1 MASTDLSRII
11 FKYVPIIERSIR
23 DANALDKTFF
33 DKGIDHKGVK
43 SKDFFG
49 PHLLTSPRAKNISDA
64 GTVFIGVTKAVAE
77 RLKMSIQTI
86 HEQFPRPLAE
96 LDQCPFRTAPDFCV
110 PFANSQ
116 YRTIDGSC
124 NNIYKGLWGA
134 SFTPFERMLPAV
146 YDYFDKPR
154 QTSVKGLPLPLART
168 ISTRFHLPSV
178 PDNLMRD
185 RSHMTMAF
193 GQFLSYD
200 IQRNALATGY
210 AGAIIDC
217 CTDNVERRQHN
228 CFPIEIPTDDPYYS
242 PFNRTCMNFVRAFP
256 TPNLA
261 CTLGQREQLNQNTH
275 YIDGSQIYGSDK
287 STSDSLRSFTGGT
300 LKTGLDP
307 DIPNML
313 PKDTNNSANCI
324 LPQLSSNVQCF
335 MAGDVRVNEQPA
347 LASLHTIF
355 MREHNRIATGLSALN
370 NSWSDQVLFDE
381 ARKIIGAMLQHITY
395 NEYLPEILGSAIM
408 NSYDLNPAVDGYTF
422 DYDIFMNPS
431 IRNEFATA
439 AFRFGHSMVHD
450 SLKYRGS
457 SLFLKDVFNNPAT
470 LYRSNGGI
478 DGIIK
483 GLLDFSSQKV
493 DERLSKQITRNLFER
508 QAGFG
513 ADLAAINIQ
522 RGRDHGIPS
531 YLSMKAIC
539 NVSDNVHNPSV
550 WSSLKGIYNVS
561 DDIELF
567 PAGVS
572 EQPVPGGKVG
582 KTFACII
589 AKQFEALKK
598 GDRYY
603 YEREGNQA
611 FTLAQLRSIRET
623 TLSKVICR
631 NTGLH
636 SVPPKAFR
644 IDSSPYLRCNS
655 VADIDYNH
663 WKCGWFYWGPWTQ
676 CVNFIRFQLRTCSRP
691 RPCTDD
697 ACPGN
702 SFHVEMCDSHT
713 GVDILR
719 IRTNIR
725 MFESALSQEEKING
739 VIDLSTARDILKNL
753 ARQ

>member
-1 MASTDLSRII
+1 MVSDDISWIISRSLRR
-11 FKYVPIIERSIR
+11 VERSIR
-23 DANALDKTFF
+23 DANALDKLFS
-33 DKGIDHKGVK
+33 DKGIDQKGVRN
-43 SKDFFG
+43 KDLFG

-64 GTVFIGVTKAVAE
+64 GMFSIGVTKAVVD
-77 RLKMSIQTI
+77 RFNMSIQAI
-86 HEQFPRPLAE
+86 KEQIRGRPPV
-96 LDQCPFRTAPDFCV
+96 LDHCPFSIAPDCT
-110 PFANSQ
+110 PSMMSR

-124 NNIYKGLWGA
+124 NNIFNGFWGA

-178 PDNLMRD
+178 PANLMRD

-210 AGAIIDC
+210 DGANIDC
-217 CTDNVERRQHN
+217 CTDNVERRRHN
-228 CFPIEIPTDDPYYS
+228 CFPIEIPTDDTYYS

-256 TPNLA
+256 TPNLD
-261 CTLGQREQLNQNTH
+261 CYLGQREQLNQNTH
-275 YIDGSQIYGSDK
+275 YIDGSQIYGSDQF
-287 STSDSLRSFTGGT
+287 TSDSLRSFTGGT

-324 LPQLSSNVQCF
+324 LPQLISNVQCF

-370 NSWSDQVLFDE
+370 NSWSDQVLFEE
-381 ARKIIGAMLQHITY
+381 ARKIIGAILQHITY

-408 NSYDLNPAVDGYTF
+408 YSYDLYPRSYGNIHGYQSNT
-422 DYDIFMNPS
+422 NPS

-457 SLFLKDVFNNPAT
+457 SLLFKDLFNNPTT
-470 LYRSNGGI
+470 LYHANGGI

-483 GLLDFSSQKV
+483 GLLDWQSQKV
-493 DERLSKQITRNLFER
+493 DERLSQQITRNLFER
-508 QAGFG
+508 QSGFG

-531 YLSMKAIC
+531 YLSMKAFC
-539 NVSDNVHNPSV
+539 NVSDNVHSPSV

-561 DDIELF
+561 EDIELF

-572 EQPVPGGKVG
+572 EQPVTGGKVG
-582 KTFACII
+582 PTFACII

-603 YEREGNQA
+603 YEYFGNQA
-611 FTLAQLRSIRET
+611 FTPKQLDEIRKT

-636 SVPPKAFR
+636 TIPSKAFR
-644 IDSSPYLRCNS
+644 IDNSPYLRCSS
-655 VADIDYNH
+655 VSDIDYNH
-663 WKCGWFYWGPWTQ
+663 WKCGWLEWELWRP
-676 CVNFIRFQLRTCSRP
+676 CVNFIRFRIRTCSGP
-691 RPCTDD
+691 RPCATHV
-697 ACPGN
+697 CTGN
-702 SFHVEMCDSHT
+702 SFHVEMCDSHA

-725 MFESALSQEEKING
+725 IFESMLKQEEKING
-739 VIDLSTARDILKNL
+739 TVDLSTAQDLFKDVI
-753 ARQ
+753 RQ